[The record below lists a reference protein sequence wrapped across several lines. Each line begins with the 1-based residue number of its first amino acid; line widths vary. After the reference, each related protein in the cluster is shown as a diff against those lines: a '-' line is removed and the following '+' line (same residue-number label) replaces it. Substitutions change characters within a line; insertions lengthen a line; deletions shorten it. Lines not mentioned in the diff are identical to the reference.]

1 MVTGKLLI
9 KWIKYIDIYL
19 YMYMVAELMNN
30 TISKSNLTWFNSLA
44 PKYGIEIDG
53 GGGRGKGED
62 EEK

>member
-19 YMYMVAELMNN
+19 YMVAELMNN

-44 PKYGIEIDG
+44 PQYGIEIDG
-53 GGGRGKGED
+53 AGGRGKGED
-62 EEK
+62 KKK